1 MTVLDRNKLKSLKIG
16 TRAILAAAHKD
27 FSNVKSHIPPLYQ
40 TVNFEYSDIDEGLAV
55 FRNEKS
61 GYVYTRESN
70 PTTSLFAEIVAFLE
84 EGESALSTASGMAAI
99 SSTLLSLVKP
109 GDHILC
115 SSAIYGG
122 TRSFFRD
129 QLGDLGIQSSFVDI
143 TDIDNLD
150 SHVKKNTSVLYTEV
164 VGNPNLVVADIPT
177 LASFA
182 KKHKLQFIVDS
193 TFTPPP
199 IIQPI
204 KLGAD
209 IVLHSATKY
218 LGGHGDIIGGVVV
231 GRADIINAIS
241 HTLKMYGGAMSPFN
255 AWLAIRGVKT
265 LGVRIRNHCQNALDI
280 ALFLEKHPK
289 IKRVYYP
296 GLTSH
301 KQFKSAEKQLSGFG
315 GMVAFELD
323 GGFEAAKRMMK
334 AVEICSF
341 TVSLGE
347 IDTLIMHPASTSHV
361 GLSPEERASIG
372 VSDGLIRLSVGIEDI
387 DDLLNDLQQALN
399 CV

>member
-289 IKRVYYP
+289 IKR
-296 GLTSH
+296 GI
-301 KQFKSAEKQLSGFG
+301 LSGFNI
-315 GMVAFELD
+315 A
-323 GGFEAAKRMMK
+323 
-334 AVEICSF
+334 
-341 TVSLGE
+341 
-347 IDTLIMHPASTSHV
+347 
-361 GLSPEERASIG
+361 
-372 VSDGLIRLSVGIEDI
+372 
-387 DDLLNDLQQALN
+387 
-399 CV
+399 